1 MNHPLVSLGLVVLV
15 GVCLV
20 AYLLGFSAGK
30 DEGHTKGH
38 DEGRQKGKKEG
49 AVRAFA
55 VGYDRGK
62 REREEEEGGNED
74 DGDRASDGPSWLVV
88 LLLIL
93 GTVAVLTLLGVL
105 RGEG

>member
-30 DEGHTKGH
+30 DEGRSEGH

-62 REREEEEGGNED
+62 REREEEE
-74 DGDRASDGPSWLVV
+74 DGDEGDDDTAADRPSWLVI